1 MMADLSLFISA
12 FISSTLLPGG
22 SELLLG
28 YQVNEAPE
36 RWLSL
41 VAIATAG
48 NLLGSIVTFAMGL
61 WVASRY
67 PAKFLNKPNNLKA
80 SALLKRFG
88 PFALLLAW
96 LPIIGDPLCLVAGWL
111 RFNVGLSL
119 LLIGIGKLVRYLVVA
134 TAVLEV
140 L

>member
-1 MMADLSLFISA
+1 MADWSLFISA

-28 YQVNEAPE
+28 FQVNEAPE

-48 NLLGSIVTFAMGL
+48 NLLGSMLTFAMGW

-67 PAKFLNKPNNLKA
+67 PANFLNKPNNLKA
-80 SALLKRFG
+80 SALLQRFG

-96 LPIIGDPLCLVAGWL
+96 LPIIGDPLCVVAGWL
-111 RFNVGLSL
+111 RFNLGLSL
-119 LLIGIGKLVRYLVVA
+119 LLIGIGKLVRYLLVA

>member
-1 MMADLSLFISA
+1 MIADWSLFLSA

-28 YQVNEAPE
+28 YQVNEAPG
-36 RWLSL
+36 RWVGL

-48 NLLGSIVTFAMGL
+48 NLLGSMLTFALG
-61 WVASRY
+61 WWAASRY
-67 PAKFLNKPNNLKA
+67 PAKFLNQPNRVRA
-80 SALLKRFG
+80 SALLHRFG
-88 PFALLLAW
+88 PFVLLLAW

-111 RFNVGLSL
+111 RFNIGLSL
-119 LLIGIGKLVRYLVVA
+119 LFIGVGKLFRYIVVA

>member
-1 MMADLSLFISA
+1 MADWSLFISA
-12 FISSTLLPGG
+12 LISSTLLPGG

-28 YQVNEAPE
+28 YQVNASPE
-36 RWLSL
+36 SWLSL

-48 NLLGSIVTFAMGL
+48 NLLGSMLTFAMGW

-67 PAKFLNKPNNLKA
+67 PAKFLNNPNNLKA
-80 SALLKRFG
+80 SGLLQRFG

-119 LLIGIGKLVRYLVVA
+119 LLIGIGKLVRYLLVA

>member
-1 MMADLSLFISA
+1 MIADWSLFLSA

-48 NLLGSIVTFAMGL
+48 NLLGSMVTFAMGW

-67 PAKFLNKPNNLKA
+67 PANFLNKPNNLKA
-80 SALLKRFG
+80 SALLQRLG

-111 RFNVGLSL
+111 RFNIGLSL
-119 LLIGIGKLVRYLVVA
+119 LFIGVGKLFRYMVVA

>member
-1 MMADLSLFISA
+1 M
-12 FISSTLLPGG
+12 
-22 SELLLG
+22 LLG
-28 YQVNEAPE
+28 YQVNEAPG
-36 RWLSL
+36 RWVGL

-48 NLLGSIVTFAMGL
+48 NLLGSMLTFAMGW

-67 PAKFLNKPNNLKA
+67 PAKFLNKPNSVKA
-80 SALLKRFG
+80 SALLQRFG

-111 RFNVGLSL
+111 RFNIGLSL
-119 LLIGIGKLVRYLVVA
+119 LLIGVGKLFRYMVVA